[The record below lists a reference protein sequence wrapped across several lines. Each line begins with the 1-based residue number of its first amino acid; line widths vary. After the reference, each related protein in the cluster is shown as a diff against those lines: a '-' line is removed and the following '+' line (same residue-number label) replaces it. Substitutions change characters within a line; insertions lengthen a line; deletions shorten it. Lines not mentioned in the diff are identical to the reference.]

1 MVVEEAM
8 KSFYLILCVL
18 GTVLPWWQLQQFFFD
33 VGGFDLLAFV
43 GAAAENPVAAGF
55 SIDIVISSVVFCT
68 FIFGDG
74 RRRGMTNLW
83 VYVAANL
90 LVGLSL
96 ALPLYLYRRTVAIE
110 AERVWSA

>member
-1 MVVEEAM
+1 M
-8 KSFYLILCVL
+8 KGFYLILCVL
-18 GTVLPWWQLQQFFFD
+18 GTVLPWWQLQQFFFG
-33 VGGFDLLAFV
+33 VGGFDLVALV

-55 SIDIVISSVVFCT
+55 SIDVVLSSIVFCA
-68 FIFGDG
+68 FMFGDG
-74 RRRGMTNLW
+74 RRHGMTNLW

-110 AERVWSA
+110 RERIWSA